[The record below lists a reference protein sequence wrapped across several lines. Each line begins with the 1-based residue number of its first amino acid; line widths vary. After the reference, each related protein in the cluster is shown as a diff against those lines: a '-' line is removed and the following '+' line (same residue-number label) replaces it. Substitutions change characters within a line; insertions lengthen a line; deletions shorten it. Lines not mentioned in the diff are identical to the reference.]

1 MNGPTTEHLIET
13 IGVHARGGLGDAV
26 ALRWWSRP
34 IHRVRADRAP
44 HDHVREELT
53 YRELMRRVEA
63 TADAL
68 HREGLRAGD
77 RVLFSVRPRPEGIVL
92 ALAVVRLGGV
102 IVFVDPGSTPELF
115 GARVTAADP
124 RWAMT
129 EALLYAVSRGPLRH
143 VARSRGL
150 LLPDYA
156 SLPLRHVRSGR
167 WLPGVPGR
175 SLSARSL
182 ATGRHGGGRRRF
194 VAGATPV
201 SDLPLDAEALVVF
214 TSGTTSDP
222 KAVVHSV
229 GSLGSGCA
237 LLAGAFSLE
246 PGGVVHTDQMLLG
259 IPALLA
265 GGTWSIPPGTPGQD
279 VVTFARHAAGEAG
292 TYLVPADLTLLLD
305 AVESGRAPARGPQV
319 ALVGGAPVTR
329 PLLDRARR
337 LLPGTRWIGVYGTTE
352 ILPIAVVEADDK
364 LAHAGDGDLV
374 GPLLPGIE
382 AVVDTSAVEPDE
394 GLGQGSTAGR
404 GSTAAPD
411 APATAPHPLVGELV
425 LRGPSLMKGYLSH
438 LDGGQPP
445 VTEHRTGDLAYL
457 DEQGRIVLVGRT
469 RDMIIRGTVNIY
481 PGLFEPRLAALPGV
495 GEASLVG
502 VLQDDGDEK
511 VVLVVTSRH
520 ASGPWTGDHPGTV
533 DLRGDGQ
540 GDGVE
545 RHGAGD
551 SDDAAV
557 RDTRG
562 AHAPRTSSAAPAP
575 VTPATGATLAPAVSA
590 AVGQGRAPVLTSDH
604 PLVRSV
610 RSALPAVLD
619 HGALPDLVLHADHL
633 PLAGRSRKPDR
644 AALSR
649 AAAHHL
655 AGAEP
660 RASTGTGTGT
670 T

>member
-13 IGVHARGGLGDAV
+13 IGAHARGSLGDAV

-34 IHRVRADRAP
+34 ILRVRADRVP

-182 ATGRHGGGRRRF
+182 ATGRHGGGHRRF
-194 VAGATPV
+194 VAGAPPV
-201 SDLPLDAEALVVF
+201 TDLPLDAEALVVF

-237 LLAGAFSLE
+237 LLAGAFALE

-265 GGTWSIPPGTPGQD
+265 GGTWSIPPGPPGQD
-279 VVTFARHAAGEAG
+279 VVTFARHVAGEAG

-374 GPLLPGIE
+374 GHPLPGIE

-457 DEQGRIVLVGRT
+457 DEEGRIVLVGRT

-520 ASGPWTGDHPGTV
+520 ASGPGTGDHPGTA
-533 DLRGDGQ
+533 DRPGGGQ

-545 RHGAGD
+545 HHGDSD
-551 SDDAAV
+551 SDDAAG
-557 RDTRG
+557 RDARG
-562 AHAPRTSSAAPAP
+562 GHGSRTPPAAPASAAPA
-575 VTPATGATLAPAVSA
+575 TGAALAPAVSA

-610 RSALPAVLD
+610 RSALPDVLD

-660 RASTGTGTGT
+660 RASAGTGT